1 MLGESL
7 QTTVARAL
15 RSPPSTMLRITE
27 ITRSET
33 VVRLRLE
40 GRLTEPAIEE
50 LRAAAEPDLEAG
62 RSLLLDLCELPFAD
76 AAGVG
81 CLHDFRRRGA
91 VLIGCSAFVGELL
104 HIEDAGMRRMDAA
117 IPENP
122 DADLVRRLRSA
133 DESAFAELVTA
144 NTGRLLATAQRMLRS
159 EEEAR
164 DAVQEAFM
172 SAFRAIATFNGE
184 SKLSTWLHRIT
195 VNAALMRLRRRR
207 QRPERSIDELLP
219 RFQEDGHFADGPGD
233 WAASS
238 QELLERRETRVMVRA
253 CIDRLPERY
262 RAVLMMRDI
271 EDLDMDE
278 MAELLGITPNAV
290 KIRVH
295 RARQALRTLLSE
307 ALGAAAPADRC
318 SAAG

>member
-1 MLGESL
+1 M
-7 QTTVARAL
+7 
-15 RSPPSTMLRITE
+15 RITE
-27 ITRSET
+27 ISRSET

-40 GRLTEPAIEE
+40 GRLTEQTIQG
-50 LRAAAEPDLEAG
+50 LRAAAEPDLAAG
-62 RSLLLDLCELPFAD
+62 RSLLLELSELPFAD
-76 AAGVG
+76 AAGVR
-81 CLHDFRRRGA
+81 CLHQLHSRGA

-104 HIEDAGMRRMDAA
+104 HGDSQAARRLETRREDN
-117 IPENP
+117 PETG
-122 DADLVRRLRSA
+122 LVERLRSG
-133 DESAFAELVTA
+133 DETAFAELVTA

-159 EEEAR
+159 EDEAR
-164 DAVQEAFM
+164 DAVQDAFM
-172 SAFRAIATFNGE
+172 SAFKALASFNGE

-219 RFQEDGHFADGPGD
+219 RFQEDGHFADEPGD

-238 QELLERRETRVMVRA
+238 QELLERRETRVLVRA

-262 RAVLMMRDI
+262 RTVLMMRDM
-271 EDLDMDE
+271 EDLDLGE

-295 RARQALRTLLSE
+295 RARQALRTMLAD
-307 ALGAAAPADRC
+307 ALGGAAAADRRV
-318 SAAG
+318 AAG